1 MHTYNN
7 ICAVVL
13 AAGKGT
19 RMKAKKINKVTYEV
33 AGKPIILRIL
43 EKLNLAG
50 IYNIVVVVGHAKN
63 SVIKLLPNNIQIACQ
78 TKRLGTG
85 HATKAALANIP
96 NNVENILVLYGDD
109 AFWYSPENFQEL
121 IKLHAASQA
130 DVTFCTT
137 DVENPFGLGRILRGK
152 NGGVIAIV
160 EEKNASD
167 EQKLIK
173 EVNLGGFMFK
183 KNFLRENISRLPK
196 NELSGEYYITDMV
209 DLAIKHNKNI
219 QTLRLKNFTW
229 RGINTPEELKT
240 AEKLLT

>member
-50 IYNIVVVVGHAKN
+50 INNIVVVVGHAKN
-63 SVIKLLPNNIQIACQ
+63 SVIKLLPKDIKIAYQ
-78 TKRLGTG
+78 AKRLGTG
-85 HATKAALANIP
+85 HATKAALSNIP
-96 NNVENILVLYGDD
+96 SNVENILVLYGDD
-109 AFWYSPENFQEL
+109 AFWYSPDNFQEL
-121 IKLHAASQA
+121 IELHENSGA
-130 DVTFCTT
+130 DITFCTT
-137 DVENPFGLGRILRGK
+137 DVENPLGLGRILREK
-152 NGGVIAIV
+152 GGSVRAIV
-160 EEKNASD
+160 EEKNASN

-183 KNFLRENISRLPK
+183 KDFLIENISKLPK
-196 NELSGEYYITDMV
+196 NELSGEYYVTDMI
-209 DLAIKHNKNI
+209 DLAIKHHKNI
-219 QTLRLKNFTW
+219 QTLKLENFTW

-240 AEKLLT
+240 AERLLT